1 MSSVNITRE
10 EAQQRSQVIT
20 AHSSKVLVDLS
31 GRDPNG
37 DPLGEP
43 TETFVSSST
52 IQFSSTGGQSHLDLI
67 ADGVYAA
74 DLDGTPLDPAAF
86 SHNRFPFTT
95 EPGTHEITVTALCR
109 FMPRASMVL
118 SSPGFSPVANSTVM
132 WSAAMYSFRS
142 AGACRSFWS

>member
-74 DLDGTPLDPAAF
+74 DPV
-86 SHNRFPFTT
+86 SY
-95 EPGTHEITVTALCR
+95 THL
-109 FMPRASMVL
+109 RAHE
-118 SSPGFSPVANSTVM
+118 T
-132 WSAAMYSFRS
+132 
-142 AGACRSFWS
+142 